1 MVIPAT
7 YGFAFQAQ
15 ELPQKLSQISQ
26 VMLKGMLTGYW
37 LCEFPVAYQ
46 TSQVRPLYIALLR
59 GRVVFSGNQQISWSD
74 LIKILQ
80 RYVPRL
86 RSSSARQAIATLEQR
101 LLAEQSNSGSVG
113 LLKLLGELN
122 KLDLVNTD
130 EVSQALRSKILSDF
144 DEYLFNYSGQAQFLP
159 SPQLYTQ
166 SPILGFE
173 LETLLADAQRRQ
185 SLWRKLRIQIP
196 SMESIPSLNYEAVMR
211 SHLSIEQKHR
221 LENLVLNRKT
231 LADIAAML
239 AQDPLEIAKGFVK
252 LIGEGLIT
260 LELPHH
266 ALAPEITIVD
276 DSPLILKQFKNL
288 VTKWGYQ
295 VKVSQTPTTALQTML
310 SSNPALIF
318 LDVNM
323 PEISGFD
330 LVKQIRRQP
339 ELASV
344 PLVMLTA
351 EKTLSNNWRAQWSGC
366 RFLTKPLSSQDV
378 PQFQIELQLLLKE
391 LAPLHG
397 SNQLQTHLVEER

>member
-1 MVIPAT
+1 MVTPAT

-15 ELPQKLSQISQ
+15 ELPQKLIQTSKD
-26 VMLKGMLTGYW
+26 MLKGMLTGYW

-46 TSQVRPLYIALLR
+46 TSQVHPLYIALLR
-59 GRVVFSGNQQISWSD
+59 GRIVFSSDQPISWND

-86 RSSSARQAIATLEQR
+86 RSSSARQAILTLEQR
-101 LLAEQSNSGSVG
+101 LLAEQHNSRPVS

-122 KLDLVNTD
+122 KLDLVNTE
-130 EVSQALRSKILSDF
+130 EVSQALRLKMLSDF
-144 DEYLFNYSGQAQFLP
+144 DEYLFNYSGQAQFIP
-159 SPQLYTQ
+159 SPQIYTQ

-173 LETLLADAQRRQ
+173 LEALIAEAQRRQ

-196 SMESIPSLNYEAVMR
+196 SMESIPVLNYKAVMR
-211 SHLSIEQKHR
+211 SNLSIEQKHR
-221 LENLVLNRKT
+221 LESLLLHRKT
-231 LADIAAML
+231 LAEIATML
-239 AQDPLEIAKGFVK
+239 AQDPLEIAKGFIK
-252 LIGEGLIT
+252 LLGEGLVT
-260 LELPHH
+260 LELPEH
-266 ALAPEITIVD
+266 AVAPEIIIVD

-295 VKVSQTPTTALQTML
+295 VKVSQTPITALKTML
-310 SSNPALIF
+310 TSNPALIF
-318 LDVNM
+318 LDINM

-366 RFLTKPLSSQDV
+366 RFLSKPLSSQDV
-378 PQFQIELQLLLKE
+378 PQFQIELQILLKE
-391 LAPLHG
+391 LAPLQV
-397 SNQLQTHLVEER
+397 SKQLQTHVVEER